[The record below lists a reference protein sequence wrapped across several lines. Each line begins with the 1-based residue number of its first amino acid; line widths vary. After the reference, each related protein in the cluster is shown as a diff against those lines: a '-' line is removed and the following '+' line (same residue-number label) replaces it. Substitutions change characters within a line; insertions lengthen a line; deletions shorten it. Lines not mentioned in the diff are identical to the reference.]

1 MSAAVSLD
9 FLLLVDGADVVNST
23 AVESLARELYGLSR
37 CFEACKQKSDWRK
50 PGGADGKGWVSKAQ
64 YGLRDRYSIRALL
77 AGKVRHEGADK
88 EVRKGMETE
97 ALFNKYYT
105 KAADLSPAA
114 LGVDGGG

>member
-1 MSAAVSLD
+1 
-9 FLLLVDGADVVNST
+9 
-23 AVESLARELYGLSR
+23 
-37 CFEACKQKSDWRK
+37 
-50 PGGADGKGWVSKAQ
+50 
-64 YGLRDRYSIRALL
+64 
-77 AGKVRHEGADK
+77 VRHEGADK